1 MKNTTIAA
9 AIVGSFALG
18 VGAASVLHA
27 QGTAPYYEVAEINV
41 KDQAAYEASGVDKVR
56 EGIKAAGGK
65 VIAGGYK
72 KAELIAGNG
81 EPANRFLITMYP
93 NKAAAGENWAKNVRP
108 WLEKVEG
115 KFATARVIGVDGV
128 EPK

>member
-1 MKNTTIAA
+1 MNNYKIAA
-9 AIVGSFALG
+9 ALIGSFALG
-18 VGAASVLHA
+18 AGAASVYA

-56 EGIKAAGGK
+56 EAIKAAGGK

-93 NKAAAGENWAKNVRP
+93 NRAASGENWAKNIRP

-115 KFATARVIGVDGV
+115 KYATARVIGVEGV
-128 EPK
+128 EQK